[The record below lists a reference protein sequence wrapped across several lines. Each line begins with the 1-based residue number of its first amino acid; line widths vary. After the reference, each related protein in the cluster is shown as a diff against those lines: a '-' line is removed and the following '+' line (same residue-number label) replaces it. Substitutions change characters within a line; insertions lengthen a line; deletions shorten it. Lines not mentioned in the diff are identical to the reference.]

1 MIRFSKFVG
10 FPTSLNDVQGVERE
24 HIQRCLT
31 AAKDPQ
37 LEMKLKNMPVPLN
50 AGLVDEFMGPILEA
64 AWDGE
69 LEKIK
74 NM

>member
-1 MIRFSKFVG
+1 
-10 FPTSLNDVQGVERE
+10 
-24 HIQRCLT
+24 
-31 AAKDPQ
+31 
-37 LEMKLKNMPVPLN
+37 MKLKNMPVPLD
-50 AGLVDEFMGPILEA
+50 AGLVDEFMGPIMDA

>member
-1 MIRFSKFVG
+1 
-10 FPTSLNDVQGVERE
+10 
-24 HIQRCLT
+24 
-31 AAKDPQ
+31 
-37 LEMKLKNMPVPLN
+37 MKLKNMPVPLN

-69 LEKIK
+69 LEKIR